1 MKILR
6 FTGFFFIFSSLFFS
20 CSTTKVES
28 ADPENPVSEIASEQE
43 SPVDYPVKKEAEVWT
58 DNSGKSL
65 PVSDGIV
72 TLRYKKRVG
81 SFNIAV
87 RNQAEKNIP
96 VFSTA
101 NEYTSSSFFLKSNNK
116 IIKLINDGAVKSG
129 YTKSDRGLRI
139 TYAVADTADVV
150 IEFVIFPSRE
160 GEQSDMVKVTATV
173 TNKSQRRKELALKAV
188 LDTILGETDAWHFYT
203 RLNVPVK
210 NEVLYK
216 TMENEKWIV
225 SRNASAA
232 MQIFFYGS
240 DCTAPEAVAL
250 GNYSTFDKNEWLPN
264 MYSYRQFDSVFA
276 YNNSAVEAVW
286 PAFKLNP
293 NESGKCVFYMAF
305 AAGYDTPKGEKYLF
319 PDADETEGETPLVLP
334 ETPSQDKVTTRTIE
348 TYVPEEDDEN
358 QKLRLPKKT
367 EKKTKKKINPNNF
380 SNQQLTPEY
389 VQNLLDRI
397 IALEEDDATLNRAE
411 IYQLN
416 AELDAILDVLGL

>member
-1 MKILR
+1 
-6 FTGFFFIFSSLFFS
+6 
-20 CSTTKVES
+20 
-28 ADPENPVSEIASEQE
+28 
-43 SPVDYPVKKEAEVWT
+43 
-58 DNSGKSL
+58 
-65 PVSDGIV
+65 
-72 TLRYKKRVG
+72 
-81 SFNIAV
+81 
-87 RNQAEKNIP
+87 
-96 VFSTA
+96 
-101 NEYTSSSFFLKSNNK
+101 
-116 IIKLINDGAVKSG
+116 
-129 YTKSDRGLRI
+129 
-139 TYAVADTADVV
+139 
-150 IEFVIFPSRE
+150 
-160 GEQSDMVKVTATV
+160 
-173 TNKSQRRKELALKAV
+173 
-188 LDTILGETDAWHFYT
+188 
-203 RLNVPVK
+203 
-210 NEVLYK
+210 
-216 TMENEKWIV
+216 
-225 SRNASAA
+225 

-305 AAGYDTPKGEKYLF
+305 AAGYDAPKGEKYLF
-319 PDADETEGETPLVLP
+319 PDADETEGESPLVLP

-348 TYVPEEDDEN
+348 AYVPEEEDEN